1 MIYEVEIGNAEYPFL
16 GQPLPKYYFHHEGD
30 ARNAIKLVEDILR
43 LVDNFQDSVDV
54 ALEEIEDEAT
64 IERRAIR
71 LITKSLRRLV
81 NPST

>member
-1 MIYEVEIGNAEYPFL
+1 MRFRDEFKGLYRALPILGDSYEVEIGNAEYPFL

-54 ALEEIEDEAT
+54 ALEEIEDEA
-64 IERRAIR
+64 
-71 LITKSLRRLV
+71 
-81 NPST
+81 ND